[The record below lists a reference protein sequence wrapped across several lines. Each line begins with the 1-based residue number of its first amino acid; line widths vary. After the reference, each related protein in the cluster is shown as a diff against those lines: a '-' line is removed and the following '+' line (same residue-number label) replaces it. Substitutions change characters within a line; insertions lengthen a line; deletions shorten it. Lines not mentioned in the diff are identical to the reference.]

1 METTGHEAFTVATR
15 IVFATRMTAMLTA
28 PVFARTATPD
38 IDTRRQ

>member
-1 METTGHEAFTVATR
+1 METIGYEAFTVVTR
-15 IVFATRMTAMLTA
+15 IVFVTRMTAVLTA